1 MAVEHSSYDNR
12 VLWSPSRPQLAAFT
26 DGDFTE
32 LYRPAAFSCASVD
45 DQSQYFLKTAAA
57 HFSALGEVV
66 VGGQQAPIQCA
77 ADQQL
82 AFSTF
87 RRAVAS
93 PKTATGK
100 SVDRIFDDGR
110 APPVRPPRRPKV
122 TRAAPV
128 DPSSGGGSD
137 DDDRSLTKSAL
148 LGREPASS
156 SASSGGGDYSDA
168 SLYDDSATVSS
179 CSSGSST
186 TEFTSSGSSGCS
198 SSSGYLVVVASD
210 SSGGTVCR
218 SSGSDFASE
227 WRWLPPRS
235 GPDQEVLPVE
245 QSRGWPRRTEAPAW
259 CGASADPWN
268 WGAHP
273 SQVPAPGRAKKLN
286 RHSFHDEF
294 PSTRIGGH
302 VGSLGAPISGGM
314 PPPKPT
320 SASKGSQSTRW
331 YTLMN
336 ELLRLRCLAQC
347 GFLLTH
353 MEQWLLDIYVVAL
366 DDEASDECPCQLEE
380 KVVDAR
386 NSSLILGFRFVSLSL
401 HVMNLAELR
410 Y

>member
-1 MAVEHSSYDNR
+1 M
-12 VLWSPSRPQLAAFT
+12 
-26 DGDFTE
+26 
-32 LYRPAAFSCASVD
+32 
-45 DQSQYFLKTAAA
+45 
-57 HFSALGEVV
+57 V

-122 TRAAPV
+122 TRAAPLLPLRLGRYDGAAAVTRGGSADFVIV

-148 LGREPASS
+148 LGREPAS
-156 SASSGGGDYSDA
+156 SSGGGDYSDA

-210 SSGGTVCR
+210 SSGGTVCG
-218 SSGSDFASE
+218 SSGSDFASK

-273 SQVPAPGRAKKLN
+273 SQVPALGRAKKLN

-302 VGSLGAPISGGM
+302 VESLGAPISGGM

-320 SASKGSQSTRW
+320 SASKVSQSTRW

-401 HVMNLAELR
+401 HVMNLAEIR